1 MSAAKEVKQPEPKA
15 AKAKEKEKRIMVYIG
30 PSIKN
35 LVSSGTVYNNGVPE
49 ALIQEMEDQP
59 VIKSL
64 LIPVEELAEARREL
78 AQPGSAL
85 KIIYD
90 KVITN

>member
-1 MSAAKEVKQPEPKA
+1 MSASKEVKQPESKA
-15 AKAKEKEKRIMVYIG
+15 AKAKEKEKRTLVYIG

-49 ALIQEMEDQP
+49 ALIQEMKEQP

-64 LIPVEELAEARREL
+64 LVPVEELAEARKEL

-90 KVITN
+90 KVVTN